1 MRKSLP
7 RITIAMY
14 FRQDI
19 TTKKIKRNNWC
30 YQVTKILKN
39 SNDFSK
45 IFFDLFSVRLGLKAK
60 TRFKCD
66 I

>member
-19 TTKKIKRNNWC
+19 TTKKEKETIDAIK
-30 YQVTKILKN
+30 
-39 SNDFSK
+39 
-45 IFFDLFSVRLGLKAK
+45 
-60 TRFKCD
+60 
-66 I
+66 